1 MLSSLRHIAGLV
13 VLFIITSPAHAHFI
27 FVSIGPF
34 AEGGRYAEVYFSAEA
49 EAGDPH
55 FVEKIKHTQLWFQT
69 KKSIWKV
76 NGNKTLTN
84 SEPVIL
90 EWNNCLIYTSPLPR
104 D

>member
-1 MLSSLRHIAGLV
+1 MLSSIRHIAGLV

-55 FVEKIKHTQLWFQT
+55 FVEKIKQ
-69 KKSIWKV
+69 KSGLVQNIITFLF
-76 NGNKTLTN
+76 GNVRSSSL
-84 SEPVIL
+84 ERIL
-90 EWNNCLIYTSPLPR
+90 ISAETFISGLFFAA
-104 D
+104 